1 MKRTASMAFLRF
13 GVSWNW
19 CLGGADDCRSSRTGS
34 SQVLPRVLTDGSVLG
49 LAVVS
54 PAVVG
59 PDVLGPSVVGP
70 AVVTDGSVGGTVD
83 SSCPPAVDSDT
94 LVLRMMSAHARRLTF
109 WLYAFFA
116 QRSS

>member
-59 PDVLGPSVVGP
+59 PSVVGP
-70 AVVTDGSVGGTVD
+70 DVVTDGSVGGTED